1 MYQQVLDPVAHSL
14 AWSSLVAAIPLLVLF
29 ILLGMLRVTA
39 WIASLVSLA
48 VSIVIA
54 AAGGSLTCLVALA
67 ISAAGLA
74 KIATLRKVMPHSPIS
89 DAVCASASGSDS
101 A

>member
-1 MYQQVLDPVAHSL
+1 MSSDSAATGASQGFRPREDPS
-14 AWSSLVAAIPLLVLF
+14 
-29 ILLGMLRVTA
+29 
-39 WIASLVSLA
+39 
-48 VSIVIA
+48 
-54 AAGGSLTCLVALA
+54 